1 MPYDVPVHQSTKVEW
16 IVDGQVPTLTPIR
29 ARLCDS
35 PPFAVGLA
43 YRRLHILLVREGLI
57 MKRPVRSLPGRLYS
71 LTRPLLL
78 RAMMRKPS
86 CLISCSHW
94 LPESSLSVL
103 VDAATWG
110 TKYGWLT
117 TIATFTGSKP
127 AFCYPRLGHDA
138 LRLRRGK
145 PRPAGKNKPSAGRG
159 ASATRA
165 LPELCLRDK
174 VGASRKLDSSSV
186 MDLNPGTPGA
196 FFYSLCVGRHRT
208 DDKPLCWSRALAQA
222 TYIQE

>member
-94 LPESSLSVL
+94 LP
-103 VDAATWG
+103 D
-110 TKYGWLT
+110 
-117 TIATFTGSKP
+117 GSFEVFVGRHG
-127 AFCYPRLGHDA
+127 AMN
-138 LRLRRGK
+138 
-145 PRPAGKNKPSAGRG
+145 PAGKARCNMWTK
-159 ASATRA
+159 
-165 LPELCLRDK
+165 
-174 VGASRKLDSSSV
+174 
-186 MDLNPGTPGA
+186 
-196 FFYSLCVGRHRT
+196 
-208 DDKPLCWSRALAQA
+208 
-222 TYIQE
+222 

>member
-94 LPESSLSVL
+94 LP
-103 VDAATWG
+103 D
-110 TKYGWLT
+110 
-117 TIATFTGSKP
+117 GSFEVFVGRHG
-127 AFCYPRLGHDA
+127 AMN
-138 LRLRRGK
+138 
-145 PRPAGKNKPSAGRG
+145 PAGKVRCNMCPQLKTIA
-159 ASATRA
+159 AH
-165 LPELCLRDK
+165 LNHFLLRDS
-174 VGASRKLDSSSV
+174 GD
-186 MDLNPGTPGA
+186 
-196 FFYSLCVGRHRT
+196 
-208 DDKPLCWSRALAQA
+208 
-222 TYIQE
+222 E

>member
-103 VDAATWG
+103 VGRHGAM
-110 TKYGWLT
+110 
-117 TIATFTGSKP
+117 KP
-127 AFCYPRLGHDA
+127 AGRIRCNMGNQIRLPNHNCNFY
-138 LRLRRGK
+138 RLKARVLL
-145 PRPAGKNKPSAGRG
+145 PS
-159 ASATRA
+159 TR
-165 LPELCLRDK
+165 
-174 VGASRKLDSSSV
+174 S
-186 MDLNPGTPGA
+186 
-196 FFYSLCVGRHRT
+196 
-208 DDKPLCWSRALAQA
+208 
-222 TYIQE
+222 